1 MAHRWLTPLLIL
13 LLLLV
18 QAGLWLGDG
27 GLSHARK
34 LRQTLAEQEARIAS
48 QKLANIR
55 LQAEVEDLRTG
66 LEMVEERARSELGLV
81 RPDEIYVQYA
91 TARR

>member
-1 MAHRWLTPLLIL
+1 MANRWLTSLL

-18 QAGLWLGDG
+18 LVHVGLWMGEG
-27 GLSHARK
+27 GLSHALQLEK
-34 LRQTLAEQEARIAS
+34 SLSAQEARIAG

-55 LQAEVEDLRTG
+55 LQAEVEDLKNG
-66 LEMVEERARSELGLV
+66 LEMVEERARSELGMV
-81 RPDEIYVQYA
+81 RADDIYVQYA